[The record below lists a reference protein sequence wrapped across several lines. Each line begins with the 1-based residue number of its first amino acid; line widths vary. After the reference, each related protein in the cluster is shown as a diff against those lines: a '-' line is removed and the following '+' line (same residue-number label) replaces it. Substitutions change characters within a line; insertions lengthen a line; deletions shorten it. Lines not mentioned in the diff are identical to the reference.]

1 MSSAALRGHIRMRII
16 LGDLISPTASSTFA
30 AAASCAPRA
39 DIQAHGTEESRPA
52 HTLALFQGLSDAQ
65 LVMLPGTGHGGIDTR
80 IGVDFLT
87 APWEVDR

>member
-1 MSSAALRGHIRMRII
+1 
-16 LGDLISPTASSTFA
+16 
-30 AAASCAPRA
+30 
-39 DIQAHGTEESRPA
+39 
-52 HTLALFQGLSDAQ
+52 LSDAQ

>member
-39 DIQAHGTEESRPA
+39 DVQAHGTKESRLA
-52 HTLALFQGLSDAQ
+52 HTLALFQALSDAQ
-65 LVMLPGTGHGGIDTR
+65 LAVLPGTGHGGIDTR
-80 IGVDFLT
+80 MVADLLT
-87 APWEVDR
+87 ASWEVDR

>member
-30 AAASCAPRA
+30 AAASPRA
-39 DIQAHGTEESRPA
+39 DIQFHGTKESRPA
-52 HTLALFQGLSDAQ
+52 HTLAL
-65 LVMLPGTGHGGIDTR
+65 
-80 IGVDFLT
+80 T